1 MSARI
6 QCALALLALLA
17 LAFAV
22 YWPGRHGAF
31 LFDDFSNLATLG
43 AYGPIDRWWKVVAFL
58 TSGFAGPTGRPLAL
72 ATFLLDAR
80 NWPAAPEAFKLSN
93 VALHLLN
100 GALLT
105 GLLAALGRALGVERQ
120 RAAAA
125 AVLAAGLW
133 LLDPF
138 WVSTTLYVVQRMAML
153 AATFVI
159 AGLWGYAHGRSLLQ
173 TGRRCAGYLW
183 MSAALALG
191 TVLATL
197 SKENGA
203 LLPLLAWVLE
213 ATVFDRYGDARE
225 TLGGGFLHW
234 RRVFIVLPALLLLG
248 YLASALPA
256 LVHGSH
262 QGRDFTPGQRL
273 LTEGRV
279 LWIYL
284 RDLWLPRAHDGG
296 LFHDDFTVSH
306 GLLSPATTLFA
317 WLGIAALLAFSIR
330 ARRARADWLVAS
342 SAAIVFF
349 FAGHLIE
356 STWLQLEL
364 VFEHRSYL
372 PAALMFWP
380 LALWVCSGARDPEG
394 RLRWPAWFALV
405 LLVFF
410 SAQTARR
417 AAVWGEPFQQALQWA
432 HEHPRSPRAQAYLAN
447 FWSRTGNQAEAARLL
462 DAALH
467 EHPGNLLLL
476 INRADVVCMGWT
488 STPGLRDALV
498 RAASAAPLYSA
509 VVRYQFGR
517 LIDTASQCRELG
529 AGFEADLLGAALR
542 NPAAAAPDV
551 GRDLL
556 HREALLALRHG
567 DAAQAYAYDLR
578 ALRMPQL
585 PPGARLRFAA
595 ELASAGQQQLALRL
609 LDAVPSPL
617 DSIHGWSMAAWHQ
630 RWLRHVGFYRD
641 SERHLRAVLR
651 REIASAAQS
660 GAVKSTEGEHGTAA
674 AAPSAR

>member
-1 MSARI
+1 MSTRI
-6 QCALALLALLA
+6 RCALALVALLA
-17 LAFAV
+17 LAFVV

-100 GALLT
+100 AALLT
-105 GLLAALGRALGVERQ
+105 GLLAALGRALGVERW

-159 AGLWGYAHGRSLLQ
+159 AGLWGYAHGRSVLHA
-173 TGRRCAGYLW
+173 GRRRAGYLW
-183 MSAALALG
+183 MSTALALG

-213 ATVFDRYGDARE
+213 ATVFDRYGTARE
-225 TLGGGFLHW
+225 TLGRGFLRW

-248 YLASALPA
+248 YLASSLPA
-256 LVHGSH
+256 LLHGSY

-279 LWIYL
+279 LWTYL

-317 WLGIAALLAFSIR
+317 WLGIAALLVFSMR
-330 ARRARADWLVAS
+330 ARRARTDWLAA
-342 SAAIVFF
+342 SAAAIGFF

-372 PAALMFWP
+372 PAILMFWP
-380 LALWVCSGARDPEG
+380 LALALLRGARDRAG
-394 RLRWPAWFALV
+394 RWRWPTWLALALLALFAT
-405 LLVFF
+405 
-410 SAQTARR
+410 QTARR
-417 AAVWGEPFQQALQWA
+417 AATWGAPFQQALQWA
-432 HEHPRSPRAQAYLAN
+432 REHPQSPRAQAYLAN
-447 FWSRTGNQAEAARLL
+447 VWSRTGNQTEAARLL
-462 DAALH
+462 DDALRD
-467 EHPGNLLLL
+467 HPRDLLLL
-476 INRADVVCMGWT
+476 INRSDVACAADMA
-488 STPGLRDALV
+488 PQGLRDALL
-498 RAASAAPLYSA
+498 R
-509 VVRYQFGR
+509 VVATTGLGNPVTLYQFDR
-517 LIDTASQCRELG
+517 LLDAAQSCTVFG
-529 AGFEADLLGAALR
+529 TNFEADLLHAAER
-542 NPAAAAPDV
+542 NPAATSPVV

-556 HREALLALRHG
+556 HRDALLVLRHG
-567 DAAQAYAYDLR
+567 DATRAYVLDLR
-578 ALRMPQL
+578 ALRVSTP

-595 ELASAGQQQLALRL
+595 ELASAGQPKLALQL

-617 DSIHGWSMAAWHQ
+617 DSIHGWSMAACHQ

-641 SERHLRAVLR
+641 SERHLRTVLR

-660 GAVKSTEGEHGTAA
+660 GAVKSTEGEHGTTA